1 MERDHLKSPMDN
13 GGRRILDNDRR
24 AYAYTAHIPER
35 RKGEDR
41 RSGKDRR
48 NES

>member
-1 MERDHLKSPMDN
+1 MDRGTPKTPVDN
-13 GGRRILDNDRR
+13 GGRRLPDADRR

-41 RSGKDRR
+41 RSGEDRR
-48 NES
+48 KN